1 MTYTF
6 SELTPCAQTRALM
19 AVAAGNKSGR
29 AYDGAVFNSDGSLAR
44 G

>member
-6 SELTPCAQTRALM
+6 SELTPCAKTKALM
-19 AVAAGNKSGR
+19 AVAAAKVDR
-29 AYDGAVFNSDGSLAR
+29 AYDGAVFNADGSLAR